1 MGVSYTCISFVSMKF
16 LSFFYICHFC
26 LFFYKILSEFSTFLL
41 YTFSLAVARFP
52 RQSGV
57 KTRIHL
63 IEVLTVQLI
72 LERLESFTESL
83 EVYHFSRPQEPDRIR
98 NLRNIPHNPQ
108 DIVVGAPC
116 FLFRSHALK
125 HIRDRI
131 PLRLELAG
139 VKRNPSRRLRPDPYS
154 MIHIIIRKSLVFNL
168 FHSEVGSQLVD
179 DRGYHFEMS
188 EFFGRYVGKNR
199 HADTVRSSKTLGE
212 VTHRGTDLAVR
223 ATGVQ

>member
-1 MGVSYTCISFVSMKF
+1 MCFHSAFALYGCILHLYFVCVNKIF
-16 LSFFYICHFC
+16 IVFLYLSF
-26 LFFYKILSEFSTFLL
+26 LLVFYKILSEFSTFLL

-83 EVYHFSRPQEPDRIR
+83 EVYYFSRPQEPDRIR

-116 FLFRSHALK
+116 FLFWG
-125 HIRDRI
+125 D
-131 PLRLELAG
+131 
-139 VKRNPSRRLRPDPYS
+139 
-154 MIHIIIRKSLVFNL
+154 LV
-168 FHSEVGSQLVD
+168 STT
-179 DRGYHFEMS
+179 YT
-188 EFFGRYVGKNR
+188 KI
-199 HADTVRSSKTLGE
+199 
-212 VTHRGTDLAVR
+212 
-223 ATGVQ
+223 

>member
-1 MGVSYTCISFVSMKF
+1 MFFHSAFALYGCILHLYFVCVNKIF
-16 LSFFYICHFC
+16 IVFLYLSF
-26 LFFYKILSEFSTFLL
+26 LLVFYKILSEFSTFLL

-108 DIVVGAPC
+108 DIVVSAPC

-131 PLRLELAG
+131 PLGLELTG
-139 VKRNPSRRLRPDPYS
+139 VKRNSSRRLRPDS
-154 MIHIIIRKSLVFNL
+154 HCMIHIVVRKSLVLDF
-168 FHSEVGSQLVD
+168 FHSEVGVS
-179 DRGYHFEMS
+179 
-188 EFFGRYVGKNR
+188 
-199 HADTVRSSKTLGE
+199 
-212 VTHRGTDLAVR
+212 
-223 ATGVQ
+223 